1 MLFYGC
7 AKIAGPGGGPEDKT
21 PPQILMVK
29 PIPGSVGVPL
39 ETQVE
44 IIFSKNMNNQ
54 ATQKAIFIS
63 PIFFNFPQYEW
74 SGKKLKI
81 KLPEKLRQNTTYSI
95 TIGASA
101 TDLRNNQ
108 LGQSRSFSF
117 STGDHINTGSIS
129 GQAVL
134 GALRGLD
141 IWAYKLDSLPPDS
154 FMYRIPDY
162 ITQSDSL
169 GVFRFDFLNKGKYL
183 IIGVEDKNKD
193 QFWTPPSEKLA
204 LPDKMIELAD
214 DSSVSKGLTMV
225 AVEQDT
231 ARPILSK
238 VTSPNKNM
246 IVIEFSHRLKES
258 SLVRADAFSILP
270 VDDSTAQIFIMR
282 IYPIFGKDKTIT
294 IDCAGLE
301 VDHKYRLMG
310 RGLESIYSVK
320 SDSLAQTFT
329 AGREDTTGP
338 TITMIMPNP
347 SANPIASGNNI
358 ILAFSETIDTAQ
370 TDRMIILA
378 DTFKTTLP
386 VKMSWDYPDRLVIKS
401 EMKPGMVYVLTV
413 NQKLVVDMQGNAMG
427 DSVITYRYSIAPE
440 DTFGQISGQ
449 IMNARPGN
457 IIVIA
462 QPIKADSVTTI
473 VSTESKFIFN
483 RLFPVVYHL
492 IAFVDLD
499 QDGKY
504 SPGRTNPF
512 RFAEPVAIYPDSIIV
527 RSRWETDIG
536 WLDFEQSSK

>member
-1 MLFYGC
+1 
-7 AKIAGPGGGPEDKT
+7 
-21 PPQILMVK
+21 
-29 PIPGSVGVPL
+29 
-39 ETQVE
+39 
-44 IIFSKNMNNQ
+44 
-54 ATQKAIFIS
+54 
-63 PIFFNFPQYEW
+63 
-74 SGKKLKI
+74 
-81 KLPEKLRQNTTYSI
+81 
-95 TIGASA
+95 
-101 TDLRNNQ
+101 
-108 LGQSRSFSF
+108 
-117 STGDHINTGSIS
+117 
-129 GQAVL
+129 
-134 GALRGLD
+134 
-141 IWAYKLDSLPPDS
+141 
-154 FMYRIPDY
+154 
-162 ITQSDSL
+162 
-169 GVFRFDFLNKGKYL
+169 
-183 IIGVEDKNKD
+183 
-193 QFWTPPSEKLA
+193 
-204 LPDKMIELAD
+204 
-214 DSSVSKGLTMV
+214 
-225 AVEQDT
+225 
-231 ARPILSK
+231 
-238 VTSPNKNM
+238 
-246 IVIEFSHRLKES
+246 
-258 SLVRADAFSILP
+258 
-270 VDDSTAQIFIMR
+270 
-282 IYPIFGKDKTIT
+282 
-294 IDCAGLE
+294 
-301 VDHKYRLMG
+301 
-310 RGLESIYSVK
+310 
-320 SDSLAQTFT
+320 
-329 AGREDTTGP
+329 
-338 TITMIMPNP
+338 MPNP